1 MQSKAVPVDDQISL
15 NDQTYLHHPTPVIPA
30 YALLPSMFQEGTIER
45 NYPSRT
51 TKKKEVNKQ
60 DMYVKFYHG
69 SSTWPI

>member
-51 TKKKEVNKQ
+51 TKKKRGKQTRYVCEVLSWK
-60 DMYVKFYHG
+60 
-69 SSTWPI
+69 

>member
-51 TKKKEVNKQ
+51 TKKKR
-60 DMYVKFYHG
+60 
-69 SSTWPI
+69 